1 MTPEY
6 MELTAQAATSHWAWT
21 IAFFLWFVGLSGM
34 ALFLNIWLKSRRV
47 FVISGIAAIA
57 GTLLVLSHLGR
68 LLNLPFAAFHALVNW
83 SFNFTSW
90 MFIGICLL
98 AVLCIAVVAEGL
110 MIWLGSKEGGSRFLA
125 DIAEGVMVRWC
136 NGILGVAAT
145 AYSGFLLTQ
154 AAGVPL
160 WNTAVLPVLWIF
172 SGLGCAVGLA
182 ELLAAGGKL
191 ETGHPGWL
199 GGTAWG
205 VHLGEAFVIFAF
217 IQSAWTGT
225 PGAAAGAESLL
236 MDGASLIFWAGAIGL
251 GIVMPILCTFMKEHR
266 SMVMLGGLCSIIG
279 ALALR
284 ASVLFAGYFDPVIW

>member
-1 MTPEY
+1 MPP
-6 MELTAQAATSHWAWT
+6 
-21 IAFFLWFVGLSGM
+21 
-34 ALFLNIWLKSRRV
+34 R
-47 FVISGIAAIA
+47 
-57 GTLLVLSHLGR
+57 
-68 LLNLPFAAFHALVNW
+68 P
-83 SFNFTSW
+83 
-90 MFIGICLL
+90 
-98 AVLCIAVVAEGL
+98 
-110 MIWLGSKEGGSRFLA
+110 
-125 DIAEGVMVRWC
+125 
-136 NGILGVAAT
+136 
-145 AYSGFLLTQ
+145 YSGFLLTQ

-182 ELLAAGGKL
+182 ELLAASGKL
-191 ETGHPGWL
+191 ETGHPSWL

-236 MDGASLIFWAGAIGL
+236 MGGASLIFWAGAIGL
-251 GIVMPILCTFMKEHR
+251 GIVMPILCTFLKEHR

-284 ASVLFAGYFDPVIW
+284 ASVVFAGYFDPVIW